1 MKELDEVGD
10 EEIDSVLEGKK
21 LDTIVFYFLRA
32 KKFIFPLRNLLPN
45 EFKFVYLG
53 SNIGS
58 AYSRNSFQF
67 ENVSDKRPST

>member
-21 LDTIVFYFLRA
+21 LDTIVFYFLRV
-32 KKFIFPLRNLLPN
+32 IFPLRNLLPN

>member
-10 EEIDSVLEGKK
+10 EEIDSVLEGNKYA
-21 LDTIVFYFLRA
+21 IVFYFLSVTLP
-32 KKFIFPLRNLLPN
+32 IRNLLSN

>member
-21 LDTIVFYFLRA
+21 LDTIVFYFLRE
-32 KKFIFPLRNLLPN
+32 FTFPLRNLLPN
-45 EFKFVYLG
+45 EFEFVYLG